1 MESSTVS
8 PTSSSDSGPSSS
20 SSSGLAAVDSS
31 ESELE
36 DFQEPGQ
43 EVLSAVK
50 AGSTFFSSSKGV
62 HVWCFE
68 AILIVNNYTPGS
80 SKGNIC
86 VLHFPKTNHKHSVST
101 VTTPPT
107 VNKIIIA
114 HRLQLFLKMRK
125 VNTAAILAPLESL
138 PSEEHESAW
147 KLGTAPIIN

>member
-50 AGSTFFSSSKGV
+50 AGSTFFFLVQKVCMCGV
-62 HVWCFE
+62 
-68 AILIVNNYTPGS
+68 L
-80 SKGNIC
+80 K
-86 VLHFPKTNHKHSVST
+86 
-101 VTTPPT
+101 
-107 VNKIIIA
+107 
-114 HRLQLFLKMRK
+114 LF
-125 VNTAAILAPLESL
+125 
-138 PSEEHESAW
+138 
-147 KLGTAPIIN
+147 